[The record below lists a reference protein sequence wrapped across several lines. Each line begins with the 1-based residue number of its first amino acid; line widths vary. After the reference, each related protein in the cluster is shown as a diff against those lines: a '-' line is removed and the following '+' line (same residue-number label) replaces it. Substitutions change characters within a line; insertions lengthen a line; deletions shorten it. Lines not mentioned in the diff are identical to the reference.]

1 MLMIVFLFTDNYN
14 SNQEINQQVCT
25 KNHLCKGALYMGN
38 ETLFRDKPVWKAIFS
53 LAIPSVL
60 TILIM
65 VIYNMADMFFIA
77 MLGEDAQVAAVA
89 VVGPVFNLATAVAT
103 MLGAGG
109 CAVIANF
116 LGAGKREDARTVC
129 SLCVWCAIL
138 FGAIFTASMLI
149 ATDPILHYLGATED
163 MSGFAGTYL
172 RVLAVGSPVM
182 LFSVTMG
189 SVVRAEG
196 LILPGM
202 LSNIVGTVTN
212 IILDPILILWL
223 NMGVTGAATATVIG
237 NLLASA
243 MLVFF
248 TRKKSN
254 ILTFSPKPALRRP
267 TLLFHTAAVGLPNGI
282 SSILS
287 GFASTF
293 SNQILSAYGSGVIAA
308 MAAAGRA
315 TMVITMIQ
323 MGICMG
329 VSPLL
334 AYNYG
339 AKNIPRLKEI
349 LRKTSLLTFCFGLA
363 ATVGCFAGRD
373 MLIGLF
379 LKDSANAAIGKQMMF
394 WLLIASPFLG
404 FYYLSSNFLQA
415 AGNAFLATVISV
427 LRQGALL
434 IPCLYGMHALMGLTG
449 VAAAHTVSDVISV
462 IAALSC
468 LLLQYRKINHRQPKT
483 SF

>member
-1 MLMIVFLFTDNYN
+1 
-14 SNQEINQQVCT
+14 
-25 KNHLCKGALYMGN
+25 MGN
-38 ETLFRDKPVWKAIFS
+38 ETLFRDKLVWKAIFY
-53 LAIPSVL
+53 LAVPSVL

-65 VIYNMADMFFIA
+65 VIYNMADMLFIG
-77 MLGEDAQVAAVA
+77 MLGDDTQVAAIA
-89 VVGPVFNLATAVAT
+89 VVAPVFSLATAIAT

-109 CAVIANF
+109 CTVIANY
-116 LGAGKREDARTVC
+116 LGAGKREDAATVC
-129 SLCVWCAIL
+129 SLCVWGTIL
-138 FGAIFTASMLI
+138 FGAVFAASMLI
-149 ATDPILHYLGATED
+149 AAEPILHYLGATED
-163 MSGFAGTYL
+163 MSVFASTYM

-182 LFSVTMG
+182 LFSVAMG
-189 SVVRAEG
+189 SVIRAEG

-202 LSNIVGTVTN
+202 VSNIAGTGAN
-212 IILDPILILWL
+212 LILDPILILWFH
-223 NMGVTGAATATVIG
+223 MGVTGAAIATVIG

-248 TRKKSN
+248 IRRKSN

-267 TLLFHTAAVGLPNGI
+267 GLLFHTVAVGLPNGI
-282 SSILS
+282 STMLS

-315 TMVITMIQ
+315 TMIITMVQ

-339 AKNIPRLKEI
+339 AKNIPRLKEVLI
-349 LRKTSLLTFCFGLA
+349 KTSILTFCFGLIA
-363 ATVGCFAGRD
+363 AAGCFAGRD
-373 MLIGLF
+373 ALIGLF
-379 LKDSANAAIGKQMMF
+379 LKDTVNAEIGKRMMF

-404 FYYLSSNFLQA
+404 FYYLSNNFLQA
-415 AGNAFLATVISV
+415 AGNAFSATVISI
-427 LRQGALL
+427 LRQGVLL

-449 VAAAHTVSDVISV
+449 IAAAHTASDVISI
-462 IAALSC
+462 IAALIC
-468 LLLQYRKINHRQPKT
+468 LLWQYRRMKH
-483 SF
+483 